1 MTTTVRAMRE
11 TEPGVVLV
19 ERLVSSGL
27 VSRDQLQRALRK
39 KKSRNEPLGR
49 LLVRLGLISEG
60 VLRATLEE
68 LTGYGRID
76 LNTVIP
82 DRDALS
88 LVPKKLA
95 RRFGL
100 LPISFDD
107 EEYVLTVA
115 AADTGDVDAI
125 KRLTAA
131 LGSAISIV
139 TIAVS
144 AAEFE
149 SAIERFYHYDSSL
162 PEILCELDALKAGD
176 ANSSV
181 DEAAY
186 ENALARL
193 VDAILADSVRCGASH
208 IHLEPER
215 SFLRIRYRIDGL
227 LRQEMALRL
236 DLWPDTVA
244 TLKMISGLNI
254 ADNHTPQS
262 GRIRRILGGRAVDF
276 DVASHA
282 VTHGENIVLR
292 VLDRHKDV
300 MSLEMLGLSEDSL
313 ASLQMMVAR
322 PEGIIVVVG
331 PPGSGK
337 TTTLYSMLN
346 YRNDESINIMTLEN
360 SVEYPMAM
368 MRQSCISDSGQLDC
382 ANSIRSAMG
391 QDADI
396 LVVGDIGDEEAAE
409 MAFRAAMTGHQV
421 FTTLTCNSALA
432 LFPRLFDM
440 GIKPQTLAGNII
452 GVVAQRLVRRLCEHC
467 KRDYLPGAAE
477 RKILGIGDSRRAR
490 IYREGACAAC
500 DFVGYKGR
508 ISVVEILK
516 IDEAL
521 AGMVARCASQAEIY
535 PVALE
540 SGFREVVHD
549 AIRHVLDG
557 TTSLSEVSR
566 VVDVTARLK

>member
-19 ERLVSSGL
+19 ERLISSGL
-27 VSRDQLQRALRK
+27 ISRGQLQRALK
-39 KKSRNEPLGR
+39 KKKNRDEPLGR

-60 VLRATLEE
+60 VLRATLGEFKSHE
-68 LTGYGRID
+68 RID
-76 LNTVIP
+76 LSTVIP
-82 DRDALS
+82 DRDALR

-95 RRFGL
+95 CCFGL

-115 AADTGDVDAI
+115 TADTGDIDAI
-125 KRLTAA
+125 DRLAAA
-131 LGSAISIV
+131 LGSAISIA

-144 AAEFE
+144 AAAIE
-149 SAIERFYHYDSSL
+149 SAIERFYHYDSSV
-162 PEILCELDALKAGD
+162 PEILCELDALKPGD
-176 ANSSV
+176 ANNSV

-193 VDAILADSVRCGASH
+193 VDAILADSVACGASH

-215 SFLRIRYRIDGL
+215 SFLRVRYRIDGI
-227 LRQEMALRL
+227 LRQEMALRQ
-236 DLWPDTVA
+236 DLWPDTAA

-254 ADNHTPQS
+254 TDSCAPQI
-262 GRIRRILGGRAVDF
+262 GRVRRILAGRAVDF

-282 VTHGENIVLR
+282 VTYGENIVLR
-292 VLDRHKDV
+292 VLDRHKEV
-300 MSLEMLGLSEDSL
+300 MPLETYGLTEESL
-313 ASLQMMVAR
+313 ASLQMMLAR
-322 PEGIIVVVG
+322 PEGIIIVVG
-331 PPGSGK
+331 PPGNGK

-346 YRNDESINIMTLEN
+346 YRNDESVNIMTLDYP
-360 SVEYPMAM
+360 VEYPMAM
-368 MRQSCISDSGQLDC
+368 IRQSLISDSAQLDHGS
-382 ANSIRSAMG
+382 SIRSALR

-396 LVVGDIGDEEAAE
+396 LVVGDIGDEEGAE
-409 MAFRAAMTGHQV
+409 MAFHAAMTGHQV
-421 FTTLTCNSALA
+421 LTTLTCNSALA

-452 GVVAQRLVRRLCEHC
+452 GVVAQRLVRRLCTHC
-467 KRDYLPGAAE
+467 KQDYVPSSAE
-477 RKILGIGDSRRAR
+477 RKILGIGDAR
-490 IYREGACAAC
+490 SVRLYREGACEAC

-516 IDEAL
+516 IAEPL
-521 AGMVARCASQAEIY
+521 AGMVARCASQAEMY

-540 SGFREVVHD
+540 SGFREAVHD

-557 TTSLSEVSR
+557 TTSLSEISR
-566 VVDVTARLK
+566 VVDVTARLQ